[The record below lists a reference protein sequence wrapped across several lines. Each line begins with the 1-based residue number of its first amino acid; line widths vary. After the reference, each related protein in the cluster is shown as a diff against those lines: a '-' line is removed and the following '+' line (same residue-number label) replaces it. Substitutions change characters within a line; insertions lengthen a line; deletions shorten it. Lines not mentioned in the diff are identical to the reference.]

1 MNRDH
6 AAIQRVLILTFVLNL
21 TATAAK
27 LGVGL
32 MTGALSLIADGL
44 DTLFDGLSNV
54 IGVIAVRMG
63 SQPPDEDHPYGHRKY
78 ETLAALII
86 AILLF
91 VTAWELGR
99 GAVDRLLASPGDAE
113 TVVNGWSV
121 AALLFG
127 GIVQGFTGWWEMR
140 QGRKLGSEV
149 IVADARHTLAS
160 IYVSAGVLMG
170 LGLVWLGFP
179 WADPV
184 VALIVAVV
192 IARIGVETMREN
204 IPALVDHASLDPES
218 IGAVV
223 AEVAG
228 VESFHRIRSRGPVD
242 SVAVDLHVRVA
253 PRLSMQEG
261 NAIGDEVRRRLLEL
275 PNIEDVTVHIE
286 AERGPESAADL
297 YAAVKLAADEHAL
310 TVHEF
315 WVQQIDG
322 DLLLHLHIGVDPNL
336 RLADAHE
343 RVDAFETTVRERYPQ
358 VTAIHT
364 HIELATAE
372 ILPASR
378 VSRGMQERVAAV
390 VIQAAGDVPGLS
402 APHNIHVHQMEG
414 QLFITLDAFV
424 DGAISVVAAHELSTR
439 LQEQVRG
446 QIGNV
451 SEVLVHLEP
460 AG

>member
-91 VTAWELGR
+91 VTAWELGK
-99 GAVDRLLASPGDAE
+99 GAVDRLIDPPTD

-121 AALLFG
+121 AALIFG
-127 GIVQGFTGWWEMR
+127 GVVQGVTGWWEMR

-160 IYVSAGVLMG
+160 IYVSLAVLIG
-170 LGLVWLGFP
+170 LGLVWLGYP

-184 VALIVAVV
+184 VALIVAGV
-192 IARIGVETMREN
+192 IARIGVETVREN

-218 IGAVV
+218 IGQVV

-261 NAIGDEVRRRLLEL
+261 NAIGDEVRRRLLDL

-297 YAAVKLAADEHAL
+297 YAAVKLAADEHDL

-336 RLADAHE
+336 RLADAHA

-390 VIQAAGDVPGLS
+390 VIQAADDVPGLS

>member
-6 AAIQRVLILTFVLNL
+6 AAIQRVLILTFFLNL
-21 TATAAK
+21 IATAAK
-27 LGVGL
+27 LTVGL

-54 IGVIAVRMG
+54 IGVVAVRMG

-91 VTAWELGR
+91 VTAWELGK
-99 GAVDRLLASPGDAE
+99 GAVDRLLDPPTD

-140 QGRKLGSEV
+140 EGRRLGSEV

-160 IYVSAGVLMG
+160 IYVSVAVLMG
-170 LGLVWLGFP
+170 LGLVWLGYA

-192 IARIGVETMREN
+192 IARIGVETVREN
-204 IPALVDHASLDPES
+204 IPALVDQAPVDAES

-223 AEVAG
+223 AGVAG
-228 VESFHRIRSRGPVD
+228 VESFHRIRSRGAVD

-253 PRLSMQEG
+253 PRLTMQEG

-343 RVDAFETTVRERYPQ
+343 RVDAFEITVRERYPQ
-358 VTAIHT
+358 LTSIHT

-372 ILPASR
+372 ILPAAR
-378 VSRGMQERVAAV
+378 VSRGMQDRVAAIV
-390 VIQAAGDVPGLS
+390 LQAAGDVTGLS

-424 DGAISVVAAHELSTR
+424 DGTISVVAAHELSTR

-446 QIGNV
+446 NIENV